1 MSLPVVPHGSWPSPL
16 TAARVVAGAANPGEI
31 RADGDDVWWS
41 ESRPDEG
48 GRVQLVHHSPDGARR
63 DALPDG
69 FSART
74 RVHEYGGG
82 AWAVHE
88 GTLVFANADDQRLY
102 RLDPAPD
109 ARPVPLT
116 PSPQEPLGLR
126 FADLWVDAGS
136 HHVLAVREMHGSDRP
151 AGTEGAYPVND
162 LVAIPLDGSAGD
174 DAAAVRRLVWGADF
188 YASPRS
194 SVLGDQLAWVQW
206 DDPALPWDATELRV
220 APLRREGGPR
230 VDEAAMVAVAGGPTE
245 SVIGPSWLPDG
256 SLTYLS
262 DRTGWWNPYL
272 WSGTSSGPVPLAAV
286 EAEIGGPLWVFG
298 LTYLAW
304 LSRERFVCRVR
315 ADGVD
320 RLAVG
325 HADGRP
331 LETLDLPFTEV
342 AQVVSAS
349 GGSVLVVAGGATFE
363 PTVARVLVASNG
375 ARATVELL
383 RPARDLG
390 LGADPGEWFSV
401 PEAIEVPTT
410 DDATT
415 HALVYRPRNPTVAVP
430 DGARPPLLVLVHG
443 GPTSS
448 ARAQL
453 NLTIQYWTT
462 RGFCV
467 ADVNYR
473 GSTGYGRPYR
483 DALRGQWGIRDV
495 EDCVAVARHLASRGE
510 ADPGALAIRG
520 GSAGGFTTLAALTFH
535 DTFTAG
541 ASHYGIAD
549 LAVLA
554 ADTHKFEARY
564 LDGLIGPWP
573 ADADVYR
580 ARSPLHHTEGLSC
593 PVAIFQ
599 GLEDAVVPP
608 AQAELLVAALAEKG
622 LPYAYVTFAG
632 EQHGFRQAANI
643 VRALEG
649 ELWFYGRVFGFEPA
663 EAIEPLPG
671 AGL

>member
-1 MSLPVVPHGSWPSPL
+1 
-16 TAARVVAGAANPGEI
+16 
-31 RADGDDVWWS
+31 
-41 ESRPDEG
+41 
-48 GRVQLVHHSPDGARR
+48 
-63 DALPDG
+63 
-69 FSART
+69 
-74 RVHEYGGG
+74 
-82 AWAVHE
+82 
-88 GTLVFANADDQRLY
+88 
-102 RLDPAPD
+102 
-109 ARPVPLT
+109 
-116 PSPQEPLGLR
+116 
-126 FADLWVDAGS
+126 
-136 HHVLAVREMHGSDRP
+136 
-151 AGTEGAYPVND
+151 
-162 LVAIPLDGSAGD
+162 
-174 DAAAVRRLVWGADF
+174 
-188 YASPRS
+188 
-194 SVLGDQLAWVQW
+194 
-206 DDPALPWDATELRV
+206 
-220 APLRREGGPR
+220 
-230 VDEAAMVAVAGGPTE
+230 
-245 SVIGPSWLPDG
+245 
-256 SLTYLS
+256 
-262 DRTGWWNPYL
+262 
-272 WSGTSSGPVPLAAV
+272 
-286 EAEIGGPLWVFG
+286 
-298 LTYLAW
+298 
-304 LSRERFVCRVR
+304 
-315 ADGVD
+315 
-320 RLAVG
+320 
-325 HADGRP
+325 
-331 LETLDLPFTEV
+331 
-342 AQVVSAS
+342 
-349 GGSVLVVAGGATFE
+349 
-363 PTVARVLVASNG
+363 
-375 ARATVELL
+375 
-383 RPARDLG
+383 
-390 LGADPGEWFSV
+390 
-401 PEAIEVPTT
+401 
-410 DDATT
+410 
-415 HALVYRPRNPTVAVP
+415 
-430 DGARPPLLVLVHG
+430 
-443 GPTSS
+443 
-448 ARAQL
+448 L